1 LPSSDGDSE
10 SDVEPVRAEASR
22 TVVVELQES
31 SISRFLILPA
41 VVEAAPCRN
50 HEPPLIDY
58 SKSIV
63 LTSVEY
69 ARLQE
74 QKAAMKKLALQD
86 RERKQREAKAAKIQK
101 AQEKTERAAAKLQR
115 EKDREAKKA
124 FDLQWSAATVR
135 EVGDR
140 LHAAIKV
147 AGPLIHADIARGW
160 TASHPICKQNR
171 QATLERL
178 RGRRS
183 GQSIPTASMVEPP

>member
-1 LPSSDGDSE
+1 VHLPSSDGDSE

-101 AQEKTERAAAKLQR
+101 AQ
-115 EKDREAKKA
+115 
-124 FDLQWSAATVR
+124 WSAATVR